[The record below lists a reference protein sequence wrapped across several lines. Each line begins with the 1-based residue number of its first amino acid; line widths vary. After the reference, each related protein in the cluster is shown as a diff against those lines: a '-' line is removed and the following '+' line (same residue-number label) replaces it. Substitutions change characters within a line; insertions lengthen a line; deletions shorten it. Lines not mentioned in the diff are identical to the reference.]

1 MKQPYENVYLGNFI
15 FALGFQAAKTRTGL
29 CDKAVHLVQQT
40 PDDAKLNDLFLSWS
54 GKNYIFEFKRNKDK
68 IVTEL
73 NKAEKKLLNE
83 ALNKPENEHIY
94 GLANKSHFLGFGLN
108 DDIHF
113 MYYSA
118 IHKEV
123 DRVSTLSNFCALI
136 LSDDHDTGLS
146 HDELTDYL
154 KFIGDVTNSSSDGC
168 GGFIVNISND
178 GSINMVPFES
188 VQVLAKAIDIKPA
201 PSEGPVSTRS
211 FGLGQ

>member
-29 CDKAVHLVQQT
+29 CDKAVQLVQQT
-40 PDDAKLNDLFLSWS
+40 PDEAKLNDLFLSWS
-54 GKNYIFEFKRNKDK
+54 GKSYIFEFKRNKDK

-83 ALNKPENEHIY
+83 ALNKPENERIRD
-94 GLANKSHFLGFGLN
+94 LANKSHFLGFGLN

-113 MYYSA
+113 TYYSA
-118 IHKEV
+118 IHKEI

-136 LSDDHDTGLS
+136 LNDDHDTGLS

-154 KFIGDVTNSSSDGC
+154 KFIGDVTNSSSEGC

-188 VQVLAKAIDIKPA
+188 VQILAKALDIKPA
-201 PSEGPVSTRS
+201 PPEPPASTRS
-211 FGLGQ
+211 FGMGR